1 MLHAVMFVVNV
12 AIIEAIY
19 TFIGTHKL
27 ILTKE
32 KSVVLE
38 IQWHVVKFVAWR
50 PINQ

>member
-12 AIIEAIY
+12 AIIDAIY
-19 TFIGTHKL
+19 TFISTQKLKL
-27 ILTKE
+27 IKE

-38 IQWHVVKFVAWR
+38 IQCNMVKFVACR